1 MLLRHSCAAW
11 DVDAASPNTGGEFT
25 GKQLS
30 NMSEVKRARAWSG
43 CVLGGHGLCA
53 FVSKGIRFGD
63 EELPIDL
70 RAVGSKLSTSS
81 VARGT
86 ENTSFSGR
94 GLWMQE
100 TGLRSHTSQ
109 QLL

>member
-1 MLLRHSCAAW
+1 MPLGTLMLQAQ
-11 DVDAASPNTGGEFT
+11 T
-25 GKQLS
+25 
-30 NMSEVKRARAWSG
+30 AWSG
-43 CVLGGHGLCA
+43 CVLGGPGLCA

-81 VARGT
+81 VACGT
-86 ENTSFSGR
+86 ENASFSGR

-109 QLL
+109 QLLCPVAAVLNSDLQAVPH

>member
-1 MLLRHSCAAW
+1 MPLGTLMLQAQ
-11 DVDAASPNTGGEFT
+11 T
-25 GKQLS
+25 
-30 NMSEVKRARAWSG
+30 AWSG
-43 CVLGGHGLCA
+43 CVLGGPGLCA

-81 VARGT
+81 VACGT

-109 QLL
+109 QLLCQSASPCCGRSSA

>member
-1 MLLRHSCAAW
+1 MPLGTLMLQAQ
-11 DVDAASPNTGGEFT
+11 T
-25 GKQLS
+25 
-30 NMSEVKRARAWSG
+30 AWSG
-43 CVLGGHGLCA
+43 CVLGGPGLCA

-81 VARGT
+81 VACGT

-94 GLWMQE
+94 GLQE

-109 QLL
+109 QLLCQSASPCCGRSSA